1 MKKYYKINN
10 NFLNKIIV
18 MDNKNT
24 NNQSDS
30 ILNQSEISKKTENS
44 CSLEYKE

>member
-1 MKKYYKINN
+1 
-10 NFLNKIIV
+10 
-18 MDNKNT
+18 MDKSN

-30 ILNQSEISKKTENS
+30 LLNQSEISKKTENS